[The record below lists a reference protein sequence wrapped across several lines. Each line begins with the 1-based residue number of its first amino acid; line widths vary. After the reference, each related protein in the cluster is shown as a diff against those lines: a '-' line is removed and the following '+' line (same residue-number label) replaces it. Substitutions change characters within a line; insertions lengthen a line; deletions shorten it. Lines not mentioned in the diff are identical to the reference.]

1 MIKEIMENGIYKMI
15 DGDDVILTIESL
27 GDHVYKATNKNSIVI
42 GKIVPL
48 DEHKTQ
54 LTLIENKKADKN
66 GRYRKTK
73 KLANH
78 NLSWLHSMVESKGFI
93 RKSKPINC

>member
-27 GDHVYKATNKNSIVI
+27 GDNVYKATNKNSIVI

-54 LTLIENKKADKN
+54 LTLTP
-66 GRYRKTK
+66 RP
-73 KLANH
+73 
-78 NLSWLHSMVESKGFI
+78 NLHIRWL
-93 RKSKPINC
+93 RTAWQLD

>member
-1 MIKEIMENGIYKMI
+1 MIKEIKENNIYKMI

-27 GDHVYKATNKNSIVI
+27 GDNVYKATNKNSIVI

-48 DEHKTQ
+48 DEYKTQ
-54 LTLIENKKADKN
+54 LTLIENKRADKN

-78 NLSWLHSMVESKGFI
+78 NLSWLHGMVESKGFI
-93 RKSKPINC
+93 RKSKPIQ